1 MLTEESFAG
10 LWESWPS
17 PQGETI
23 KSFAIITTNANNL
36 LAPLHDRMP
45 VVIAPDRWAEW
56 LGEQLAPLDALKDL
70 LAPYPDGAMAFWPV
84 DRRDGNVRNADPDL
98 FTALSMGDRALSR
111 GLAAPLRK

>member
-1 MLTEESFAG
+1 M
-10 LWESWPS
+10 WESWRS

-45 VVIAPDRWAEW
+45 VVIAPDRWAECW
-56 LGEQLAPLDALKDL
+56 GKKDL

>member
-1 MLTEESFAG
+1 M
-10 LWESWPS
+10 WESWRS

-56 LGEQLAPLDALKDL
+56 LGERPAPQDALKDL
-70 LAPYPDGAMAFWPV
+70 LRPYPDGAMAFWPV
-84 DRRDGNVRNADPDL
+84 DRRVGNVRNDDPDL

-111 GLAAPLRK
+111 GLAAPLSK